1 MPRDHTRRGYK
12 KAALVLAESKAA
24 TRRRRRSPKL
34 AGLTPLMTAL
44 RPRLLLVLSLL
55 AACSGEAAERVTR
68 PYKHVVHVH
77 RTDNAQDYHLLFI
90 APRAMEVVGTD
101 PGQAWSVVSEFAK
114 KTGAQIAI
122 NANFFSK
129 TESCGVTAGEG
140 HLWTAVYEG
149 CPMTMA
155 FFRGGAVRIVSG
167 GAKKDPGLPSTV
179 GLLAAVSGRPRLV
192 EDARPSPTME
202 RFASIRHPR
211 TALGLRKDGTLVI
224 LVADGRR
231 EAALGLTGP
240 EMSEI
245 FIREGV
251 VDAFNLDGGGSTTLY
266 IESEGGIQNKPS
278 DGHER
283 VVVNQL
289 GFRLKAPR
297 QGAKP

>member
-1 MPRDHTRRGYK
+1 
-12 KAALVLAESKAA
+12 
-24 TRRRRRSPKL
+24 
-34 AGLTPLMTAL
+34 MTGL
-44 RPRLLLVLSLL
+44 RPSIALCLFAASL
-55 AACSGEAAERVTR
+55 GGAEQRTTR
-68 PYKHVVHVH
+68 PYPGVVHLH
-77 RTDNAQDYHLLFI
+77 RTEHAQDYHLLI
-90 APRAMEVVGTD
+90 LAPRAMEAVSTD
-101 PGQAWSVVSEFAK
+101 QDQAWSVVSEFAK

-122 NANFFSK
+122 NANFFSR
-129 TESCGVTAGEG
+129 TESCGFTAGEG

-155 FFRGGAVRIVSG
+155 FFRNGATRIVSG
-167 GAKKDPGLPSTV
+167 GARKDPGLPTIA
-179 GLLAAVSGRPRLV
+179 GLVAAVSGRPRLV
-192 EDARPSPTME
+192 EKARPSPTLE

-211 TALGLRKDGTLVI
+211 TAVGLKKNGALVI

-231 EAALGLTGP
+231 EAALGFTGP

-266 IESEGGIQNKPS
+266 IEAEGGILNRPS

-289 GFRLKAPR
+289 GFRLRTRKDAPR
-297 QGAKP
+297 P